1 MIRRSEVVV
10 TRRKKEINDEITHSG
25 LLVRIFAKEAG
36 RSKKSPNPIGPEDPD
51 SVN

>member
-10 TRRKKEINDEITHSG
+10 TRRKKRFNDETTHSG
-25 LLVRIFAKEAG
+25 LLVRILAKKAG
-36 RSKKSPNPIGPEDPD
+36 RPKRSPNPIGAENLD